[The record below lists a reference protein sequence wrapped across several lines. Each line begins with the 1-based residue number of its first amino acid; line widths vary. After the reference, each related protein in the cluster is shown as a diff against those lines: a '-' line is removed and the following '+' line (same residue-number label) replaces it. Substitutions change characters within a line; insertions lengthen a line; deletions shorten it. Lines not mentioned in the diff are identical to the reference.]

1 MRASRKG
8 KGKSNAPTRV
18 FMSYAMEDVHY
29 ARRVSGSLETL
40 PGVLISSAKDMSPG
54 ENFAVKIRDAISA
67 CDVFFVIITSNSVR
81 SNFVLQELGAAWAL
95 DKIIIPVVGHMSLL
109 ETLPISL
116 MDKQVILLADL
127 DKPEVLNRAISLV
140 THTAA

>member
-1 MRASRKG
+1 MRASR

-18 FMSYAMEDVHY
+18 FMSYAGEDAHY
-29 ARRVSGSLETL
+29 ARKLGDALERI
-40 PGVLISSAKDMSPG
+40 PGVRISSDKDMSPG
-54 ENFAVKIRDAISA
+54 ENFAAKIKDAISA
-67 CDVFFVIITSNSVR
+67 CDVFFVIITSSSIR

-116 MDKQVILLADL
+116 MDKQAVLLADL